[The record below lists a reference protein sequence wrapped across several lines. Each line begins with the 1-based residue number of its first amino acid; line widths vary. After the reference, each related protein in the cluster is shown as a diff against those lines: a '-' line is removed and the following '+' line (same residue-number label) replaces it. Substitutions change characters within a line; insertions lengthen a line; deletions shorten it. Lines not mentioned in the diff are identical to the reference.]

1 MGSSSSLPELKNKLQ
16 ENIAGIAQQA
26 KEFAEKNVQGA
37 KSVLDGNK
45 VSTTLGAPRPLPQET
60 ITGGR
65 RHKTRKHKHKG
76 KKTKKRSRR
85 S

>member
-1 MGSSSSLPELKNKLQ
+1 MGIGETVSGWFTKLTGKTPQQVADEAKSALKVPAGLGTDRGVSSSLE
-16 ENIAGIAQQA
+16 A
-26 KEFAEKNVQGA
+26 
-37 KSVLDGNK
+37 
-45 VSTTLGAPRPLPQET
+45 PLPSGET

>member
-1 MGSSSSLPELKNKLQ
+1 MGDIGKTVSGWFTNITGTTPQEVADRARSALKIPDGLGTD
-16 ENIAGIAQQA
+16 AG
-26 KEFAEKNVQGA
+26 
-37 KSVLDGNK
+37 
-45 VSTTLGAPRPLPQET
+45 VSRALEAPLPPSQT

>member
-1 MGSSSSLPELKNKLQ
+1 MGIGETVSGWFTELTGKTPQ
-16 ENIAGIAQQA
+16 
-26 KEFAEKNVQGA
+26 EFANRA
-37 KSVLDGNK
+37 KSALKIPAGLGTDAG
-45 VSTTLGAPRPLPQET
+45 VSSTLESPLPSGET

>member
-16 ENIAGIAQQA
+16 ENIAGIAQKA
-26 KEFAEKNVQGA
+26 KEFAEKNVPAA

-45 VSTTLGAPRPLPQET
+45 VSTTLGAPPPLARET

-65 RHKTRKHKHKG
+65 RHKTRKHK
-76 KKTKKRSRR
+76 KTRRTRRSRH
-85 S
+85 